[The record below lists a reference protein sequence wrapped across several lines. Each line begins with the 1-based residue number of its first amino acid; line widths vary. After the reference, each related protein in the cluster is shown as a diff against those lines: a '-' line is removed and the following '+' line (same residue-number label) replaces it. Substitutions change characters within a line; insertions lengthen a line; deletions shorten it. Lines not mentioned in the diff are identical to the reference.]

1 VIVDLQRFVQSER
14 VTWTE
19 LERRLDQLEASS
31 AQRMTIGELQRF
43 HLLYERTAADLARL
57 NTFSAEP
64 ETRRYLETLIARA
77 YGEIHETREKRRR
90 LRPVRWFFQ
99 TLPQTFRKHVRAFYL
114 SVAITI
120 VGAMFGGFAIAFD
133 PSSKAVLMPFPHLL
147 QDPAKRVAEEERL
160 RGGAGSPADRLS
172 GRKSSFSAQLMTHN
186 THVSI
191 FTMALGVSYGVGTTV
206 VLFSNGIMVG
216 AIAVD
221 YVRAGQTKFLL
232 GWLLPHGVIEIPAIL
247 IAGQAGLILALA
259 MIGWGRRVPLSMRL
273 REVSN
278 DLVTLIFGVAC
289 LLVWAGFIEAFLS
302 QYHEPV
308 IPYEL
313 KIGFGLVELT
323 LLVLFLSRSGRDGP
337 TTTDEAS

>member
-14 VTWTE
+14 ATWTE
-19 LERRLDQLEASS
+19 LERRLDQLEAGS
-31 AQRMTIGELQRF
+31 AQRMSIGELQHF

-90 LRPVRWFFQ
+90 LQPLRWFFH
-99 TLPQTFRKHVRAFYL
+99 TLPQTFRRHVRAFYL

-133 PSSKAVLMPFPHLL
+133 PESKPVLMPFPHLL

-160 RGGAGSPADRLS
+160 RGGADSPADRLS

-186 THVSI
+186 TKVSI
-191 FTMALGVSYGVGTTV
+191 FTMTLGVSYGVGTTV

-216 AIAVD
+216 AIGVD

-232 GWLLPHGVIEIPAIL
+232 GWLLPMA
-247 IAGQAGLILALA
+247 
-259 MIGWGRRVPLSMRL
+259 S
-273 REVSN
+273 
-278 DLVTLIFGVAC
+278 
-289 LLVWAGFIEAFLS
+289 
-302 QYHEPV
+302 
-308 IPYEL
+308 
-313 KIGFGLVELT
+313 
-323 LLVLFLSRSGRDGP
+323 SRFPRS
-337 TTTDEAS
+337 